1 MPIYRIEQ
9 RHRTRVT
16 ADTYILYSDLEGFG
30 TMLDAGP
37 ASATVERI
45 LDALDAVTRGIAQEF
60 GGTVRFNLGDSY
72 CVTFTDAEQAISGA
86 ERLTQNWEAIR
97 LREECGCA
105 ISIGLHRGTLYTFR
119 SFLYGRDVWIAS
131 RLQNASA
138 KLLDSHEYGI
148 FVTGA
153 VRNALLGNPS
163 HNRFQPV
170 VLESPPAALAGLEV
184 YRLCSEASH

>member
-1 MPIYRIEQ
+1 M
-9 RHRTRVT
+9 
-16 ADTYILYSDLEGFG
+16 
-30 TMLDAGP
+30 
-37 ASATVERI
+37 
-45 LDALDAVTRGIAQEF
+45 
-60 GGTVRFNLGDSY
+60 
-72 CVTFTDAEQAISGA
+72 TFTDAAQAIAGA

-97 LREECGCA
+97 HREQFSCT

-153 VRNALLGNPS
+153 VRSALLGNPS

-170 VLESPPAALAGLEV
+170 TLEPPPAALAGLEV
-184 YRLCSEASH
+184 YRLCNEASH